1 MQEKTP
7 KSFEYFIEF
16 SGFSENSS
24 KAKKNIRLIIFDSII
39 VLSIEDMQ
47 NLLQVRQHKIMP
59 IYPNEVLNFF
69 LKAQKKTS
77 LLQPI
82 ETRNIDFMFFD
93 CRSENKDVCLPKTCH
108 LPLNLESKQVY
119 I

>member
-1 MQEKTP
+1 MNILSNFLDFLKTQV
-7 KSFEYFIEF
+7 KQ
-16 SGFSENSS
+16 
-24 KAKKNIRLIIFDSII
+24 KKNIRLIIFDSII

>member
-24 KAKKNIRLIIFDSII
+24 KAKKKYKINYDSII